1 MIWPNQVP
9 VSVVSE
15 RVDSSIRGGFPV
27 WRLDV
32 EAGSARVEV
41 VTGSSATVVC
51 QFASKGYRGSLSA
64 RLSGLKRRR
73 YELPRPRAMAACYG
87 RVLWPRGP
95 VLRRTIRRSSPRRPA
110 GYSSAVGESLRRVLL
125 GAARDT
131 EGPTTPWS
139 EFGCR
144 AAAYPAAPLTP
155 AAGVRRRGPLRMA
168 GRAFEHRPEAPG
180 VRRGKH

>member
-9 VSVVSE
+9 ISVVSE
-15 RVDSSIRGGFPV
+15 RVDSSIRGGLPV

-32 EAGSARVEV
+32 EAGSAPKVEV

-87 RVLWPRGP
+87 RVLWPRAMAAWP
-95 VLRRTIRRSSPRRPA
+95 CAAAHHQKVLPQEA
-110 GYSSAVGESLRRVLL
+110 RRVLQRC
-125 GAARDT
+125 GRVF
-131 EGPTTPWS
+131 TPGS
-139 EFGCR
+139 
-144 AAAYPAAPLTP
+144 
-155 AAGVRRRGPLRMA
+155 A
-168 GRAFEHRPEAPG
+168 GRCQRHGR
-180 VRRGKH
+180 